1 MADPIEV
8 ALWEQRVAE
17 TSERLAQSEER
28 EAVLEQMQAELNAQS
43 ARVDELRAMLDAG
56 GADMD
61 AEQRA
66 RFETMCNEV
75 STLLIE
81 EKMTSV
87 FGIQTNEGVNHAA
100 LLSIDEIS
108 KILLHQRTRA
118 PSWRRAQFAV
128 SGARPPGRCC
138 TIMARPASG
147 TSCVAARPAARHF
160 VNVASYFRL
169 HWQLVE
175 QRDMPMYWLQEL
187 RLEDLQFIITF
198 TRYYG
203 FPCGQQ
209 GGIKWLLQVVCNGA
223 VGLPESYDIDGQP
236 SAITT
241 WEVPNILESL
251 RWKDAAEGHQEA
263 DAWFAVEEA
272 HTTPQRAN
280 ATLPESKDVSSTVV
294 NVIALHT
301 PTQKICKLVEYSRLP
316 PASHHPPLTADGDG
330 RRPVSMRFEDQQLVL
345 RPSPY
350 GDDIMRR
357 LGLGLMRP
365 FVSVSIDEG
374 PEAGDNWRLLIGVV
388 GVQMRSWG
396 SLATMITIAT
406 GARFGAGVPEACLQL
421 DVMVHRRVDWAAVA
435 LRGDPIS

>member
-17 TSERLAQSEER
+17 TTERLAQSEER

-108 KILLHQRTRA
+108 KILLHAKDAGTFLEASAVCRE
-118 PSWRRAQFAV
+118 WREA
-128 SGARPPGRCC
+128 ARPLLHNHGKAGIWYQLCC
-138 TIMARPASG
+138 KLN
-147 TSCVAARPAARHF
+147 PAARHF

-175 QRDMPMYWLQEL
+175 QRDLPMYWLQEL
-187 RLEDLQFIITF
+187 RLEDLQFVITF
-198 TRYYG
+198 TRYHG

-209 GGIKWLLQVVCNGA
+209 GGIKTLLQVVCNGA
-223 VGLPESYDIDGQP
+223 TGLPESIDIDGDP

-251 RWKDAAEGHQEA
+251 RWKTPVEGHDEA

-272 HTTPQRAN
+272 HSDHRRAN
-280 ATLPESKDVSSTVV
+280 ATLPERDEVSSTVV
-294 NVIALHT
+294 EVVALHT

-316 PASHHPPLTADGDG
+316 PASHHLPLTADGDG

-374 PEAGDNWRLLIGVV
+374 PEAGDNWRLSIGVV
-388 GVQMRSWG
+388 GRHRDAILGQFSNNDHHRNWRQD
-396 SLATMITIAT
+396 LAL
-406 GARFGAGVPEACLQL
+406 ACLK
-421 DVMVHRRVDWAAVA
+421 HAFNWT
-435 LRGDPIS
+435 